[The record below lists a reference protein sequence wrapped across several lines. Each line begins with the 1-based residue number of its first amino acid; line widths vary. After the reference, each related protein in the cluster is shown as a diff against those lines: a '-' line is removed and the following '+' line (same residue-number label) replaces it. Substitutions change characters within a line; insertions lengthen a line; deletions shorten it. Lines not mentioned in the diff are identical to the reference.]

1 MECKLMSIDSSTN
14 TTGYAFFI
22 NGVLKSYST
31 CDYSYIKNT
40 QKRIDSMILFICEM
54 IENERPDI
62 VVTELTV
69 VNRNTEAQRNLTM
82 ILGAIRYK
90 CLELKIEY
98 HSLRPTEWRKLIKN
112 KDEKIPRKREE
123 LKKWSINKIR
133 ENYNIETHS
142 DDLSDAILIGQ
153 GYINSFN

>member
-31 CDYSYIKNT
+31 CNYSYIKNT
-40 QKRIDSMILFICEM
+40 QKRIDNMILFICEM

-69 VNRNTEAQRNLTM
+69 VNRNAEAQRNLTM

-98 HSLRPTEWRKLIKN
+98 YSLRPTEWRKLIKD
-112 KDEKIPRKREE
+112 KEEKIPRKREE
-123 LKKWSINKIR
+123 LKKWSINKIKSI
-133 ENYNIETHS
+133 YNIETTS

-153 GYINSFN
+153 GYINSFD

>member
-40 QKRIDSMILFICEM
+40 QKRIDNMILFICGM
-54 IENERPDI
+54 IEDERPDI

-69 VNRNTEAQRNLTM
+69 VNRNAEAQRNLTM

-98 HSLRPTEWRKLIKN
+98 NSLRPTEWRKLIKN

-123 LKKWSINKIR
+123 LKKWSINKIK

>member
-14 TTGYAFFI
+14 TTGYAFFM

-40 QKRIDSMILFICEM
+40 QKRIDNMILFICEM

-69 VNRNTEAQRNLTM
+69 VNRNAEAQRNLTM

-98 HSLRPTEWRKLIKN
+98 YSLRPTEWRKLIKN

-123 LKKWSINKIR
+123 LKKWSINKIK

>member
-14 TTGYAFFI
+14 ATGYAFFI

-40 QKRIDSMILFICEM
+40 QKRIDNMILFICEM

-69 VNRNTEAQRNLTM
+69 VNRNAEAQRNLTM

-90 CLELKIEY
+90 CLELGIEY
-98 HSLRPTEWRKLIKN
+98 YSLRPTEWRKLIKD
-112 KDEKIPRKREE
+112 KEEKIPRKREE
-123 LKKWSINKIR
+123 LKKWSINKIKSI
-133 ENYNIETHS
+133 YNIETTS

-153 GYINSFN
+153 GYINSFD

>member
-1 MECKLMSIDSSTN
+1 MKCKLMSIDSSTN
-14 TTGYAFFI
+14 ITGYAFFI

-31 CDYSYIKNT
+31 CDYSSIKNT
-40 QKRIDSMILFICEM
+40 QERIDNMILFICGM
-54 IENERPDI
+54 IENEHPDI

-69 VNRNTEAQRNLTM
+69 VNRNAEAQRNLTM

-123 LKKWSINKIR
+123 LKKWSINKIK
-133 ENYNIETHS
+133 ENYNIETYS

>member
-1 MECKLMSIDSSTN
+1 MKCKLMSIDSSTN

-40 QKRIDSMILFICEM
+40 QKRIDNMILFICEM

-69 VNRNTEAQRNLTM
+69 VNRNAEAQRNLTM

-98 HSLRPTEWRKLIKN
+98 YSLRPTEWRKLIKN

-123 LKKWSINKIR
+123 LKKWSINKIK
-133 ENYNIETHS
+133 ENYNIETYS

>member
-14 TTGYAFFI
+14 ATGYAFFI
-22 NGVLKSYST
+22 NGVLKSCST

-40 QKRIDSMILFICEM
+40 QKRIDNMILFICEM
-54 IENERPDI
+54 IENEHPDI

-69 VNRNTEAQRNLTM
+69 VNRNAEAQRNLTM

-98 HSLRPTEWRKLIKN
+98 YSLRPTEWRKLIKD
-112 KDEKIPRKREE
+112 KEEKIPRKREE
-123 LKKWSINKIR
+123 LKKWSINKIKSI
-133 ENYNIETHS
+133 YNIETTS

-153 GYINSFN
+153 GYINSFD

>member
-22 NGVLKSYST
+22 NGILKSYST

-40 QKRIDSMILFICEM
+40 QKRIDNMILFICEM

-69 VNRNTEAQRNLTM
+69 VNRNAEAQRNLTM

-98 HSLRPTEWRKLIKN
+98 YSLRPTEWRKLIKD
-112 KDEKIPRKREE
+112 KEEKIPRKREE
-123 LKKWSINKIR
+123 LKKWSINKIK

>member
-14 TTGYAFFI
+14 TTGYSFFI

-31 CDYSYIKNT
+31 YDCSHIKNAEN
-40 QKRIDSMILFICEM
+40 RINNMMLFICKV
-54 IENERPDI
+54 IEKEQPHI

-69 VNRNTEAQRNLTM
+69 VNRNAEAQRNLTM

-90 CLELKIEY
+90 CLELGIEY
-98 HSLRPTEWRKLIKN
+98 HSLRPTEWRKLIKD
-112 KDEKIPRKREE
+112 KEEKIPRKREE
-123 LKKWSINKIR
+123 LKKWSINKIKSI
-133 ENYNIETHS
+133 YNIETTS

-153 GYINSFN
+153 GYINSFD

>member
-22 NGVLKSYST
+22 NGILKSYST

-40 QKRIDSMILFICEM
+40 QKRIDNMILFICEM
-54 IENERPDI
+54 IEDERPDI

-69 VNRNTEAQRNLTM
+69 VNRNAEAQRNLTM

-98 HSLRPTEWRKLIKN
+98 YSLRPTEWRKLIKN

-123 LKKWSINKIR
+123 LKRWSINKIKDF
-133 ENYNIETHS
+133 YNIETTS

>member
-1 MECKLMSIDSSTN
+1 
-14 TTGYAFFI
+14 
-22 NGVLKSYST
+22 
-31 CDYSYIKNT
+31 
-40 QKRIDSMILFICEM
+40 MILFICEM
-54 IENERPDI
+54 IENEHPDI

-69 VNRNTEAQRNLTM
+69 VNRNAEAQRNLTM

-123 LKKWSINKIR
+123 LKKWSINKIK